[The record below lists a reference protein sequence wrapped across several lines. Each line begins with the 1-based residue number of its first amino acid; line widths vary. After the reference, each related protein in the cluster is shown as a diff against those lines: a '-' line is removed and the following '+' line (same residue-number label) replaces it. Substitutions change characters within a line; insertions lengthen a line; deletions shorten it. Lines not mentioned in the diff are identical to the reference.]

1 MTTRDLSRTVMAAFA
16 ALTERTAA
24 AGGGAMPA
32 GRHLHA
38 AGRQFRPAAAAQAP
52 SAPAITVLSPD
63 TGSTGGSTP
72 LKISGSGFQ
81 PGAVVLVDGIA
92 MSAFVLDSRT
102 IYACAPPHDAGQADV
117 VVMNPNGS
125 SALMT
130 NGYTFVSPRLFD
142 FNGEW
147 IGVAGSEHQM
157 ELRFTVRENAL
168 VSVSCGTSGAVTFS
182 PTPRV
187 EHGEFSIVRGDG
199 VGISARIVSATEAVG
214 TINLEPC
221 PYTNWI
227 ATRSIKQ
234 QGWAS

>member
-16 ALTERTAA
+16 ALTDRTAA
-24 AGGGAMPA
+24 AGGGAMPP
-32 GRHLHA
+32 GRHLHS
-38 AGRQFRPAAAAQAP
+38 AGGPSRPAVAAQLA
-52 SAPAITVLSPD
+52 SAPCITALSPD

-81 PGAVVLVDGIA
+81 PGAVVLIDGIA
-92 MSAFVLDSRT
+92 MSAFVLDNRT
-102 IYACAPPHDAGQADV
+102 IYACAPPHDAGKADV

-142 FNGEW
+142 FNGDW

-157 ELRFTVRENAL
+157 ELRFTVRDNAL
-168 VSVSCGTSGAVTFS
+168 VSVSCG
-182 PTPRV
+182 TPRV

-214 TINLEPC
+214 TVNLEPC

-234 QGWAS
+234 PGRAS

>member
-1 MTTRDLSRTVMAAFA
+1 MTTRDISRTVMAAFA
-16 ALTERTAA
+16 ALADRTPV
-24 AGGGAMPA
+24 GSTTSSGS
-32 GRHLHA
+32 RLHA
-38 AGRQFRPAAAAQAP
+38 AGSASRPAMPMQAP
-52 SAPAITVLSPD
+52 SGPSLTGLSPD

-81 PGAVVLVDGIA
+81 PGAVVLIDGIA

-102 IYACAPPHDAGQADV
+102 IYACAPPHDAGRADV

-130 NGYTFVSPRLFD
+130 NGYTFVSPRQFD
-142 FNGEW
+142 FNGDW

-157 ELRFTVRENAL
+157 ELRFTVRDNAL
-168 VSVSCGTSGAVTFS
+168 VSISCGTSGAVTFS
-182 PTPRV
+182 PSPCSTR
-187 EHGEFSIVRGDG
+187 GEFSVVRGDG
-199 VGISARIVSATEAVG
+199 VGISARIVSASEAVG

-234 QGWAS
+234 PGRAS

>member
-16 ALTERTAA
+16 ALSDRTGSGGSTTPAGLHA
-24 AGGGAMPA
+24 RAGGTPSSPA
-32 GRHLHA
+32 VAVHV
-38 AGRQFRPAAAAQAP
+38 P
-52 SAPAITVLSPD
+52 SAPAIAVLSPD

-81 PGAVVLVDGIA
+81 PGAVVLIDGIA

-102 IYACAPPHDAGQADV
+102 IYACAPPHDAGKADV

-125 SALMT
+125 SAMMT

-142 FNGEW
+142 FNGDW

-157 ELRFTVRENAL
+157 ELRFTVRDNVL
-168 VSVSCGTSGAVTFS
+168 VSVSCGTSGAVTFA
-182 PTPRV
+182 PPPRV
-187 EHGEFSIVRGDG
+187 EHGEFSVVRGDG

-234 QGWAS
+234 PGWPS